1 MNTRLIIQNQEV
13 ELDKSVQFAI
23 TKQFEDLSN
32 PTTIINDWSKTVSIP
47 FTQKNNN
54 LFGHIY
60 NADRLIVTDETD
72 KNTGIYFNPTLKMD
86 FRLQDGD
93 NVLMTGYAKMNEVKQ
108 KDGKGTYEITL
119 FGELGR
125 VLSEMQKYNFNEDDT
140 DYCIDTSDYNFVLT
154 RNTISDKITSPNP
167 STKGIYYTLNN
178 GFVEGFDYKT
188 TQTGGNSTAQ
198 FKDILNAES
207 IQFEA
212 RTSVSLDSIIGNGLK
227 PLDVGEFRS
236 WCQTPYLYIQ
246 HLFDLVDEKLQSR
259 TGYSFQKDSSWF
271 NTSNSYWN
279 DMVMILN
286 HPTVEGKLSY
296 QNRYTA
302 KHDEYTSANFP
313 YNFTRNDSDS
323 YENYRRTFTDI
334 VRFEVNAAQSGYEQ
348 LPIVENDFAILTQL
362 NNYDYMVSGL
372 NLLMYNN
379 SNDDGTSIADNA
391 MLKIH
396 IKLRNRRVDTYWED
410 DYYVVNDSGFYQR
423 LYPSRNY
430 IVIPKTVDATSE
442 VIGGDTLNM
451 HFWRIQ
457 LPNIYLSNYY
467 GSNSVIEITYNFDG
481 SHYIFEGENQ
491 PSVYCI
497 LGRKSVNTFATETY
511 IDIKPTVK
519 SYTTITLPMLWNNDV
534 KPFDII
540 LNYCKMFGIMIEV
553 DEINK
558 KVIFKQRK
566 QYFSNY
572 TIEDWTD
579 KVDYS
584 KDYKIVPVI
593 ANSKYLLFNYDDIK
607 TSLSDSYNKSV
618 GFNIGEKQLSTE
630 YNFDNNTTKLF
641 CKLKNSNS
649 YTPNR
654 LVYN

>member
-279 DMVMILN
+279 DMVMIL
-286 HPTVEGKLSY
+286 
-296 QNRYTA
+296 
-302 KHDEYTSANFP
+302 
-313 YNFTRNDSDS
+313 
-323 YENYRRTFTDI
+323 
-334 VRFEVNAAQSGYEQ
+334 
-348 LPIVENDFAILTQL
+348 
-362 NNYDYMVSGL
+362 
-372 NLLMYNN
+372 
-379 SNDDGTSIADNA
+379 
-391 MLKIH
+391 
-396 IKLRNRRVDTYWED
+396 
-410 DYYVVNDSGFYQR
+410 
-423 LYPSRNY
+423 
-430 IVIPKTVDATSE
+430 
-442 VIGGDTLNM
+442 
-451 HFWRIQ
+451 
-457 LPNIYLSNYY
+457 
-467 GSNSVIEITYNFDG
+467 
-481 SHYIFEGENQ
+481 
-491 PSVYCI
+491 
-497 LGRKSVNTFATETY
+497 
-511 IDIKPTVK
+511 
-519 SYTTITLPMLWNNDV
+519 
-534 KPFDII
+534 
-540 LNYCKMFGIMIEV
+540 
-553 DEINK
+553 
-558 KVIFKQRK
+558 
-566 QYFSNY
+566 
-572 TIEDWTD
+572 
-579 KVDYS
+579 
-584 KDYKIVPVI
+584 
-593 ANSKYLLFNYDDIK
+593 
-607 TSLSDSYNKSV
+607 
-618 GFNIGEKQLSTE
+618 
-630 YNFDNNTTKLF
+630 
-641 CKLKNSNS
+641 
-649 YTPNR
+649 
-654 LVYN
+654 